1 MTALG
6 GRTRDVAYELLATC
20 SRIAAPISRG
30 NGPVTRVG
38 ELAHGLDKVR
48 GHARSK
54 GELRARAFG
63 LMAQDADRPVRAASW
78 LSAVRYARRNRC
90 KGGETGEH
98 CQNVGRQIRLAR
110 AGLLGPHPGAGVL
123 QAAVRLGNGSLQAR

>member
-1 MTALG
+1 MWRMNCWRHAPESLRRSHGETVRLPASASSRTAW
-6 GRTRDVAYELLATC
+6 TR
-20 SRIAAPISRG
+20 SG
-30 NGPVTRVG
+30 VT
-38 ELAHGLDKVR
+38 
-48 GHARSK
+48 RSK

-78 LSAVRYARRNRC
+78 LGAVRYARRNRC